1 MPINLINIISLSEIW
16 LTNNQHQ
23 LDYVNI
29 AGYEWIFKHRKD
41 KKEDGVGFYI
51 NENISF
57 KTRNDLTKNIVN
69 MEVMFFELH
78 GQKKKHSITK
88 GSCIPT

>member
-16 LTNNQHQ
+16 LTNNQHE

-29 AGYEWIFKHRKD
+29 AGYEWIFKHGKD

-57 KTRNDLTKNIVN
+57 KARNDLTKNTVN
-69 MEVMFFELH
+69 MEVMFFELRD
-78 GQKKKHSITK
+78 QKKNT
-88 GSCIPT
+88 P